1 MIMKRILFSRLTCLA
16 IALGYFF
23 NLSAQQY
30 QARNQVVIE
39 KLVYGKIYN
48 QSKGSQYPASY
59 KRIVLL
65 PNTAANL
72 SMAQDLYNP
81 FDDATI
87 KKIRGARTVLTSQEG
102 IYEFANVNAGNYIIR
117 VTGMGGMVIKFSIPT
132 NSYARKRIPDMP
144 SDYYK
149 KVSDRRFVKI
159 N

>member
-1 MIMKRILFSRLTCLA
+1 MKRILFSRLACFA
-16 IALGYFF
+16 IALGYLF

-30 QARNQVVIE
+30 QAKTQVVLE

-48 QSKGSQYPASY
+48 QSKGSRYPASY

-87 KKIRGARTVLTSQEG
+87 KKIRGARTVLTTQDG
-102 IYEFANVNAGNYIIR
+102 FYEFANVNAGNYIIR

-132 NSYARKRIPDMP
+132 NAYSRKKIPDMP

-149 KVSDRRFVKI
+149 KVSDRRYVKFD
-159 N
+159 